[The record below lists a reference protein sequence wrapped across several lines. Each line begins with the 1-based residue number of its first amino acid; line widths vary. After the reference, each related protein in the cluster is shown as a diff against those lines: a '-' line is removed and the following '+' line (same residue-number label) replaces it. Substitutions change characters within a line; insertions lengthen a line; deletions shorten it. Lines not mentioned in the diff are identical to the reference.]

1 MNGIDRRTLLE
12 MLAAGTFLAATGNE
26 SLNAFGQSMVQ
37 SAIEAAPVAGEGGP
51 IPRTLRTRASK
62 EISASPLSVG
72 FETLDRKMF
81 DPARTYAPLAQLGV
95 KWARCQTGW
104 ARTEQRP
111 GQFDFGWLDEAVDH
125 LLAVG
130 IQPWF
135 NVGYGN
141 PLYSPGADQYAVGWA
156 PVYSQAA
163 KDAWA
168 RYVDRLAAHYKGRVR
183 HWEIWNE
190 PNGHTFWRPEEPNA
204 AGYVELVRMTAPVI
218 REHVP
223 NAVII
228 GGAFAGVPLEYAEQ
242 CLEAG
247 LGDEVDRISFH
258 PYRARPE
265 ENYASDLRA
274 LRGLVH
280 RYKPGIRLWQGE
292 DGAPSTDGSTGALS
306 KLHWTEASQ
315 AKWLLRRIV
324 TDLGC
329 DLELTSYFHTVDLQ
343 KYNWGSGPT
352 NGTNS
357 KGLLRGGSYTPK
369 PSYFA
374 YRNLCALFDS
384 ETKTAST
391 LIRFDRGSADLEIDA
406 LCSACFAR
414 NGRPLYAYWS
424 PADLQKEWSPKT
436 AHITV
441 WSPKELPLDRPVLVD
456 PASGAISTPPR
467 VTKHGGSLSLAE
479 MEIRD
484 YPMLLTDAALVT

>member
-1 MNGIDRRTLLE
+1 MKRMDRRTLVE
-12 MLAAGTFLAATGNE
+12 MLAAGTAFAAVGG
-26 SLNAFGQSMVQ
+26 SWRAACGQSGI
-37 SAIEAAPVAGEGGP
+37 AAAPDAQEGAA
-51 IPRTLRTRASK
+51 IPRKLRGRASK
-62 EISASPLSVG
+62 EIARSPLSVG

-81 DPARTYAPLAQLGV
+81 DPDRTYAPLAQLGV

-104 ARTEQRP
+104 ARTEQQAR
-111 GQFDFGWLDEAVDH
+111 QFDFGWLDEVVDH
-125 LLAVG
+125 LLAIG

-156 PVYSQAA
+156 PLYSEAA
-163 KDAWA
+163 KAAWA
-168 RYVDRLAAHYKGRVR
+168 RYVERLAAHFKGRVR

-190 PNGHTFWRPEEPNA
+190 PNGRTFWRPEAPNA
-204 AGYVELVRMTAPVI
+204 ADYVGLVKMTAPVI
-218 REHVP
+218 RGHVAD
-223 NAVII
+223 AVII
-228 GGAFAGVPLEYAEQ
+228 GGAFAGVPLDYVEE

-247 LGDEVDRISFH
+247 LGDEADRISFH

-265 ENYASDLRA
+265 ENYANELRA

-280 RYKPGIRLWQGE
+280 KYKPGLKLWQGE

-324 TDLGC
+324 TDLSL

-343 KYNWGSGPT
+343 KYNWGSGPSDA
-352 NGTNS
+352 TNS

-369 PSYFA
+369 PSYYA

-384 ETKTAST
+384 ETTTASL
-391 LIRFDRGSADLEIDA
+391 LIRFDRGGPDFDIDA

-414 NGRPLYAYWS
+414 RGRPMYAYWY
-424 PADLQKEWSPKT
+424 PADLQKEWLPKT
-436 AHITV
+436 ARVTV
-441 WSPKELPLDRPVLVD
+441 WSAKELRLDRPVLID
-456 PASGAISTPPR
+456 PASGEISSPPR
-467 VTKHGGSLSLAE
+467 AAKNGGLLAFDGME
-479 MEIRD
+479 MRD
-484 YPMLLTDAALVT
+484 YPMILTDAALVS